1 MSRIDE
7 KEIERR
13 FEVISKFEISPEV
26 TANDLERVRE
36 TLTEQMSRRQPGGQK
51 IWRIIMKSPITK
63 LAAAAVIII
72 AVFWGLNKFN
82 RSISFTSSAWADVV
96 NKFQS
101 VKFFSAT
108 IYLKENIAS
117 EPTQIELWMN
127 KDGRTRLL
135 SGKEVVFAE
144 NANIVKAFDIQNRK
158 EIEVDK
164 RARLLLKELL
174 GSTGEFSLGT
184 FLKALSDDNKT
195 LSDGNLEDITPMINS
210 DEIISQDIVVFDIQ
224 PNGLEWCRIW
234 ALQESKL
241 PIRIKL
247 WTPMDGGSVDVV
259 LTYSKQQ
266 SDEFFDPQAFLKVL
280 TDSQL
285 DEVHLAYMF
294 LKDPAQKKISPLIPD
309 EQKAFE
315 IVTQTTDG
323 KPWSL
328 GDYKGKAVLMTFW
341 SGYIQSIEKYKEVY
355 NKFGKRDDFIM
366 VGVNLDPSVESVK
379 TYCQKEGIE
388 WLQLHE
394 SIKPWKNKNGMVI
407 GEPDNKL
414 AKALGITYFL
424 GVVLVKK
431 DGSITKISN
440 AYLLDD
446 CVKALLSDMMFCPT
460 QAWFTETIRH
470 KGTDN
475 GDMTKNEIEQMFGK
489 PDSIETAPNNS
500 GQIWKYEAFLE
511 EWSRIVLL
519 TIYFD
524 NTGRIVGV
532 GNQT

>member
-1 MSRIDE
+1 MRQSKNIE
-7 KEIERR
+7 KLIKNINIETNAQTDDAVLNEVVKA
-13 FEVISKFEISPEV
+13 FEESKKKISAK
-26 TANDLERVRE
+26 T
-36 TLTEQMSRRQPGGQK
+36 QPS
-51 IWRIIMKSPITK
+51 IWRMIMKSRMTK
-63 LAAAAVIII
+63 LAVAAAIVIAAIM
-72 AVFWGLNKFN
+72 
-82 RSISFTSSAWADVV
+82 SIHHLGGSSTSVAWAEVSDR
-96 NKFQS
+96 FRS
-101 VKFFSAT
+101 VPFFNAT
-108 IYLKENIAS
+108 LYIKDDATTQPE
-117 EPTQIELWMN
+117 QIELWMN
-127 KDGRTRLL
+127 QAGRSRLRIDNQVIFAQK
-135 SGKEVVFAE
+135 GK
-144 NANIVKAFDIQNRK
+144 ITKAFDLKTKSETEPDPRAVSLAEMMGK
-158 EIEVDK
+158 AESFSIETVI
-164 RARLLLKELL
+164 R
-174 GSTGEFSLGT
+174 SF
-184 FLKALSDDNKT
+184 
-195 LSDGNLEDITPMINS
+195 SDGKLVDVTPLVNNDAVISEDL
-210 DEIISQDIVVFDIQ
+210 VVFDVESENSSQ
-224 PNGLEWCRIW
+224 WCRIW

-241 PIRIKL
+241 PIRIRL
-247 WTPMDGGSVDVV
+247 WTPMNGGSVDVV

-285 DEVHLAYMF
+285 DEVNLAYMF
-294 LKDPAQKKISPLIPD
+294 LEDPAQKKISPLIPD

-341 SGYIQSIEKYKEVY
+341 SGYIRSIEKYKEIY

-379 TYCQKEGIE
+379 TYCQKEGVN

-394 SIKPWKNKNGMVI
+394 SIKPWQDQNGMI
-407 GEPDNKL
+407 IDEPDNKL
-414 AKALGITYFL
+414 AKALGITL
-424 GVVLVKK
+424 PTVVLVKK
-431 DGSITKISN
+431 DGSIIKIKS
-440 AYLLDD
+440 AILDD

-460 QAWFTETIRH
+460 QAWFTETICH

-500 GQIWKYEAFLE
+500 GQIWKYKAFLE